1 MFKIGDFAKIARVPV
16 KTLRYY
22 DSLGLLKPVEVDPFS
37 GYRYYAAD
45 QLPLLNRILVLKGLG
60 FSLDQIRLLL
70 ERNLSPDE
78 LRGMLLNRR
87 AEIEKQVKAEH
98 ERLLRVEAHLK
109 LIEQEGKMPDY
120 EITIKNL
127 PPVRVASVKGILPTY
142 AQQEG
147 LWDVLESEL
156 TRQRQKPSG
165 PCFTRYL
172 DSQYKERNISAEV
185 CEPVGPGTV
194 SKGGVTVYDLPAETM
209 ACIVHHGSLNTLSG
223 AYAVLMKWIDEN
235 GYRISGPEREHY
247 IYVGEHGVRQDDD
260 SYITEVQF
268 PVTRKDD

>member
-22 DSLGLLKPVEVDPFS
+22 DSLGLLRPVEVDPFS

-45 QLPLLNRILVLKGLG
+45 QLPLLNRILALKGLG

-70 ERNLSPDE
+70 ARSLSLDE
-78 LRGMLLNRR
+78 LRGMLLSRR
-87 AEIEKQVKAEH
+87 AEIEKHVNAEH
-98 ERLLRVEAHLK
+98 ERLLRVEARLK

-127 PPVRVASVKGILPTY
+127 PPVRVASVQGILPTY
-142 AQQEG
+142 AQQG
-147 LWDVLESEL
+147 QLWGVLESEL
-156 TRQRQKPSG
+156 ARQRQKPAG

-172 DSQYKERNISAEV
+172 DSEYKERNISAEV
-185 CEPVGPGTV
+185 CEPVGPSAV

-235 GYRISGPEREHY
+235 GYRITGPEREHY
-247 IYVGEHGVRQDDD
+247 IYVGNGGVRQDDEF
-260 SYITEVQF
+260 YITEVQF
-268 PVTRKDD
+268 PVTRKQG